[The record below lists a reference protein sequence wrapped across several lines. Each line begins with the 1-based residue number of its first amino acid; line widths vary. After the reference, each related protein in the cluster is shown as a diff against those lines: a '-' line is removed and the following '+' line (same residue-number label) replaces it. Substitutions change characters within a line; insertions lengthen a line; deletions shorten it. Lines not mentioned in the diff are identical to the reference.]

1 MKRSIIFLL
10 LISLIF
16 AAAACKKAGLTDNGS
31 TYSSPGVYTTSY
43 TAPSVSSEKTETS
56 SEPTAFSSNPSK
68 QPQKNESSS
77 AVSEKPSS
85 ANGSSSQ
92 VSVHK
97 PSGDTY
103 YHCYEALSDGQKE
116 MYCLMVDAI
125 EKMESGCV
133 WLGRGT
139 STDVAKAFISVRSDR
154 PEFFWLSSEYIVKSS
169 SDGRVGIVFE
179 GENGAVSYNCSKTER
194 DTMRAKLE
202 TRVSEIL
209 SSLPQNASAYE
220 LECAV
225 HDLLCSSIE
234 YDTNHKLK
242 LTSYAALVE
251 GRAVCEGYARAMQ
264 LLLQKLSIPCILV
277 NGIADGQGHMWN
289 MVKLENDWYHLDA
302 TWDDVI
308 GSDLT
313 VHGFFNMNDERVRSE
328 RTVDPDF
335 SSLSGEDLI
344 SGVSCNISLPTASAT
359 ELFYPYAEGFVL
371 DDNIERSVLC
381 IKQKLYDAI
390 AANERHCE
398 FYINSADTE
407 IEAKYNL
414 AHCIREVNK
423 NSVKKINVTSILRAG
438 KTAVLLIKYEG
449 E

>member
-16 AAAACKKAGLTDNGS
+16 TAAACKKTGLTDYGS
-31 TYSSPGVYTTSY
+31 TYSDPAVYTTSY

-56 SEPTAFSSNPSK
+56 SEPTALSSSRSEHSS
-68 QPQKNESSS
+68 KNETP
-77 AVSEKPSS
+77 ETIPGKPSS
-85 ANGSSSQ
+85 VGETSSQ
-92 VSVHK
+92 VSIHR

-103 YHCYEALSDGQKE
+103 YHCYESLSARQKE
-116 MYCLMVDAI
+116 MYCLMADAI
-125 EKMESGCV
+125 EKMSSGCI
-133 WLGRGT
+133 WLGKGT
-139 STDVAKAFISVRSDR
+139 SADVAKAFISVRSDR

-169 SDGRVGIVFE
+169 SDGKVGIVFE
-179 GENGAVSYNCSKTER
+179 GENGAVSYNCSKSER

-202 TRVSEIL
+202 KRVSEIL
-209 SSLPQNASAYE
+209 AALPQNASAYG

-251 GRAVCEGYARAMQ
+251 GRAVCEGYARATQ

-289 MVKLENDWYHLDA
+289 MVKLGNDWYHLDT

-308 GSDLT
+308 GSDYT

-335 SSLSGEDLI
+335 SNLSGEELI
-344 SGVSCNISLPTASAT
+344 SGVSCNISLPTATAT
-359 ELFYPYAEGFVL
+359 ELFYPSVEGFVL

-390 AANERHCE
+390 AAGKQHCE

-423 NSVKKINVTSILRAG
+423 NSIKKINVTSILRAG